1 MRIHQKSRECQRKQG
16 FSSVFLLSFQT
27 MRDDLIFWM
36 ENAIIGRYF
45 GRKVISLLRI
55 GQFTDTFLPVVDG
68 VGRVVQAYS
77 ETLCKMGHQVTVV
90 APMYDTGFQGG
101 FPFELVDYVGSSV
114 PGMKQYKIGEAILDA
129 HYRRRIRMIELDLIH
144 AHSPFTAGSE
154 ALRLAAVR
162 KLPMVGTF
170 HSKYYDDFLKATR
183 SESIAKMGVKLV
195 VSFYNRCDEVWA
207 VGKNT
212 ADVLRGYGFEGEIQV
227 MPNGATM
234 RTVSSTDVE
243 EVSRRWNLG
252 TEPLILFVGQMDWKK
267 NILTVLEACAEMKKA
282 GISFRL
288 LLAGQGIDMTAIGN
302 KIHELNIQD
311 RAEQLG
317 HITDASLLDALYSR
331 ASVFAFPSLYDAA
344 PMVVREAAVMGTPSI
359 MVRGSTAAEIIRPG
373 EYGLLCENDPKDLAR
388 VITEALK
395 DPEKLKGI
403 GMRARETIPVPWE
416 KVLETAAERYERLV
430 ALGREGKL
438 KDKRKRML

>member
-1 MRIHQKSRECQRKQG
+1 MLK
-16 FSSVFLLSFQT
+16 
-27 MRDDLIFWM
+27 
-36 ENAIIGRYF
+36 
-45 GRKVISLLRI
+45 I
-55 GQFTDTFLPVVDG
+55 GQFTDTFLPIVDG

-101 FPFELVDYVGSSV
+101 FTFQLVEYVGSSV
-114 PGMKQYKIGEAILDA
+114 PGMKQYKVGEAVLDA

-162 KLPMVGTF
+162 KLPLVATF

-195 VSFYNRCDEVWA
+195 VNFYNRCDEVWA

-212 ADVLRGYGFEGEIQV
+212 ADVLRQYGYEGEIQV

-234 RTVSSTDVE
+234 RTVSPGDVE
-243 EVSRRWNLG
+243 QVNRRWNLG
-252 TEPLILFVGQMDWKK
+252 TDPLILFVGQMDWKK
-267 NILTVLEACAEMKKA
+267 NILTVLEACAEMKKNGTA
-282 GISFRL
+282 FRL
-288 LLAGQGIDMTAIGN
+288 LLAGQGMDMNAIGQ
-302 KIHELNIQD
+302 KIRDLNIQD

-317 HITDASLLDALYSR
+317 HITDASLLDALYAR
-331 ASVFAFPSLYDAA
+331 ASLFAFPSLYDAA
-344 PMVVREAAVMGTPSI
+344 PMVVREAAVMGTPSV
-359 MVRGSTAAEIIRPG
+359 MVKNSTAAEIIRHG
-373 EYGLLCENDPKDLAR
+373 ENGLLCDNDPKDLAR
-388 VITEALK
+388 VMTEALAK
-395 DPEKLKGI
+395 PEKLKAI
-403 GMRARETIPVPWE
+403 GLHARETIPVPWE
-416 KVLETAAERYERLV
+416 KVMETAAERYERLV
-430 ALGREGKL
+430 ALGKEGKL